1 MVACTHTYPLNGI
14 STHAFVPTYI
24 FRTKSMESFINEA
37 PGLQHTTHEW
47 HILDIIISIF
57 WCIQNKGQFNITKVN
72 IYIISP

>member
-1 MVACTHTYPLNGI
+1 
-14 STHAFVPTYI
+14 
-24 FRTKSMESFINEA
+24 MESFINEA

-72 IYIISP
+72 IYIISLVSSRRLERSYTVFVLLQELDRYHFKE